1 LEFFSKDEIINNKKV
16 RIKLWDTAG
25 QEQYKALTKNFFRN
39 SDGILIT
46 FDVTN
51 RKTFDKVAYWM
62 DSSVQNAEKGVPIIL
77 LGNKID
83 LNRQVSTEE
92 AKKLADSYN
101 IKYYETSA
109 KNNIGIGEAIKDI
122 TKQVLIKEKPN
133 EFKISLI
140 DDKPETEQ
148 DSGCKC

>member
-77 LGNKID
+77 LC
-83 LNRQVSTEE
+83 Q
-92 AKKLADSYN
+92 
-101 IKYYETSA
+101 YY
-109 KNNIGIGEAIKDI
+109 
-122 TKQVLIKEKPN
+122 L
-133 EFKISLI
+133 
-140 DDKPETEQ
+140 
-148 DSGCKC
+148 

>member
-1 LEFFSKDEIINNKKV
+1 
-16 RIKLWDTAG
+16 
-25 QEQYKALTKNFFRN
+25 
-39 SDGILIT
+39 
-46 FDVTN
+46 
-51 RKTFDKVAYWM
+51 M